1 MRITRSRL
9 KQIIKEEV
17 EKAFLG
23 EEEQTPEEEEEER
36 EEEESLAK
44 FTKDIRS
51 TTKTLLDRDQVKN
64 AMKSAGEELSKYSGR
79 DKAEVL
85 AVIADDLGIDPDEL
99 AVLARQIDA
108 GVTE

>member
-9 KQIIKEEV
+9 MQIIKEEV
-17 EKAFLG
+17 EKARLREQEQSPD
-23 EEEQTPEEEEEER
+23 EEKER
-36 EEEESLAK
+36 EEEEALAN

-51 TTKTLLDRDQVKN
+51 TTKALLDRYQVKN

-85 AVIADDLGIDPDEL
+85 AAIADDLGIDPDEL
-99 AVLARQIDA
+99 AVLAKQIDA
-108 GVTE
+108 GV

>member
-17 EKAFLG
+17 EKALLGG
-23 EEEQTPEEEEEER
+23 EELTPEEEEEER
-36 EEEESLAK
+36 EEEDALAD

-51 TTKTLLDRDQVKN
+51 STKALLDRDQVKN
-64 AMKSAGEELSKYSGR
+64 AMTSAGEELSKYRGR

-85 AVIADDLGIDPDEL
+85 AALADDLGIDPDEL
-99 AVLARQIDA
+99 AVLAKQVDA
-108 GVTE
+108 GVK